1 MGADEGVTTYVCKEF
16 CNMGGVKIIDIYAP
30 KVRNLSLKEVVKQGF
45 KCYKSAAPGDLIFGW
60 GADVA
65 LYAWLRSRLGRKRC
79 MFLSQNLI
87 VPPIEENRGIKKRV
101 RFLMYKMALKS
112 KNFYVTVNSPQLID
126 FYSSMFDCSRDK
138 FKLVYDA
145 MRLNEKMEDDVKNR
159 DGNDMYVFC
168 GGKAHRDVDTFVKI
182 VKAMPEVKFKVIF
195 LKSMLTDEMFKLP
208 NLDVLH
214 DVEIDK
220 FYEVLSGASLCC
232 IPLKSEAPCGIYVMQ
247 HAILMG
253 IPIISTETRSMRAI
267 VPNDEYGYL
276 LKRGDVDGMVSRLRL
291 LLADKNIYKS
301 IAENAKA
308 NMVNFTP
315 LSVSKQLITAM
326 KQVMAMT

>member
-1 MGADEGVTTYVCKEF
+1 MGHK
-16 CNMGGVKIIDIYAP
+16 
-30 KVRNLSLKEVVKQGF
+30 
-45 KCYKSAAPGDLIFGW
+45 KCQY
-60 GADVA
+60 
-65 LYAWLRSRLGRKRC
+65 
-79 MFLSQNLI
+79 LSQNLI
-87 VPPIEENRGIKKRV
+87 VPPLEETPGIKKRI

-112 KNFYVTVNSPQLID
+112 KNFYVTVNSPELID
-126 FYSSMFDCSRDK
+126 FYSLMFDCSRDK

-145 MRLNEKMEDDVKNR
+145 MSLNEKMEDDSKKR
-159 DGNDMYVFC
+159 DRNDIYVFC

-195 LKSMLTDEMFKLP
+195 LKSMLTDEMLELP
-208 NLDVLH
+208 NLNVMH
-214 DVEIDK
+214 DVEMDK
-220 FYEVLSGASLCC
+220 FYEELSGASVCC

-253 IPIISTETRSMRAI
+253 IPIVSTETRSMRAI
-267 VPNDEYGYL
+267 IPNDEYGFL

-291 LLADKNIYKS
+291 LLADKNLYKT